1 MGSTHGTFTV
11 FFDGQFWTGIF
22 EIVIGDNL
30 TVCKVTFGAE
40 PVPAE
45 IYGFIIN
52 GYSRLK
58 FSPEMTVTVKK
69 TSGNP
74 KRIQREVRKQMQN
87 IGISTKSQQALKLQQ
102 ESMKV
107 KRNDFRK
114 VNRENKKQY
123 QFELRQQKKKSKH
136 KGH

>member
-1 MGSTHGTFTV
+1 MSSTQGTFTV

-22 EIVIGDNL
+22 EIVTGNSL

-40 PVPAE
+40 PVSAE
-45 IYGFIIN
+45 IYGFIVRN
-52 GYSRLK
+52 YERLK
-58 FSPEMTVTVKK
+58 FSPEMTVTVRKK
-69 TSGNP
+69 AENP

-87 IGISTKSQQALKLQQ
+87 TGIGTKSQQALKLQQ
-102 ESMKV
+102 ESMKIQ
-107 KRNDFRK
+107 RNDFRK
-114 VNRENKKQY
+114 VNRESKKQY